1 MGVLEYVISWE
12 LPLVGLFV
20 DVNGEETGGIGR
32 SQIVKCGGEC
42 HTKSLHQHDELQLSM
57 KGGESVSAWGEWHGE
72 IMVKPVFSG
81 SPSNSR

>member
-42 HTKSLHQHDELQLSM
+42 HTKSLNQHDELQLSM
-57 KGGESVSAWGEWHGE
+57 KGGSQ
-72 IMVKPVFSG
+72 
-81 SPSNSR
+81 